1 MSFFFVQSIYC
12 AVMKLNT
19 ILEVTYEM
27 RSNNYTN
34 TIYKKHCNFKERHE
48 EHIHQTR
55 LVQNNTWIKT
65 IHATKRIPS
74 ASRSS
79 VWTVGVFKV

>member
-27 RSNNYTN
+27 RSNNYMN
-34 TIYKKHCNFKERHE
+34 TIYKTLQF
-48 EHIHQTR
+48 
-55 LVQNNTWIKT
+55 
-65 IHATKRIPS
+65 
-74 ASRSS
+74 
-79 VWTVGVFKV
+79 